1 MLHFILKTLLEL
13 YNLIGVKLVDWLRNL
28 SALVSISIILYLIF
42 QTPKFSKELKKAI
55 NPDRSLSK
63 KFVYKWER
71 KIKRVVLLTIIASI
85 FGIIAVIM
93 SY

>member
-63 KFVYKWER
+63 KLYINGKGKSKE
-71 KIKRVVLLTIIASI
+71 
-85 FGIIAVIM
+85 
-93 SY
+93 